1 MSLYGDDTT
10 FGTAGDIGIAGV
22 GRHWNGQ
29 LCLSHCR
36 GSCLPVVDCV
46 LVALFACDV
55 QRAHAGAQREF
66 RCMGKTSALFLSY
79 LHDSG
84 HKLVLRTCVLLVPVR
99 ASPVAVPCVCE
110 IFYFV
115 SPVQCPAQRN
125 IKEHWRAGCA
135 SPHVARVAREARL
148 SVNPAAHG
156 RRGSCSTGC
165 GHRCGKSAR
174 PLLCFRPRFT
184 TTSVYQSRR
193 TLPRC
198 FFIGVSQLRILVL
211 SSSSK
216 GIERGRYVFPYH

>member
-1 MSLYGDDTT
+1 MHSSHVSFSARTHRRAEGVSL
-10 FGTAGDIGIAGV
+10 
-22 GRHWNGQ
+22 H
-29 LCLSHCR
+29 
-36 GSCLPVVDCV
+36 
-46 LVALFACDV
+46 
-55 QRAHAGAQREF
+55 
-66 RCMGKTSALFLSY
+66 GKNFCFLSY

-174 PLLCFRPRFT
+174 PLLCFRPRFAT
-184 TTSVYQSRR
+184 TFGLRSRR
-193 TLPRC
+193 ASPL
-198 FFIGVSQLRILVL
+198 FLILKLRILVF
-211 SSSSK
+211 SYSRR
-216 GIERGRYVFPYH
+216 E